1 VRDRRW
7 DFLHDVE
14 KQPVKDWIL
23 ERFAAEL
30 ARDLEGWP
38 PPFEAYVADDLRR
51 RWAAGLGRRP
61 PVEVLRLAME
71 LARLDLGRDV
81 EAYEERMRNA
91 APRACRDA
99 ADEAALH
106 LVALLVS
113 EECLD
118 LKERAEAARLTR
130 ADLSRA
136 VAMAERLVFRP
147 ATR

>member
-14 KQPVKDWIL
+14 RQPVKEWIL

-38 PPFEAYVADDLRR
+38 PPLEDHVPGDLRR
-51 RWAAGLGRRP
+51 RWAAGLERRP
-61 PVEVLRLAME
+61 PDEVLRLALE
-71 LARLDLGRDV
+71 LARLDLERAL

-91 APRACRDA
+91 APRACRSA
-99 ADEAALH
+99 GDEAALH
-106 LVALLVS
+106 LLALFVS
-113 EECLD
+113 DACLE
-118 LKERAEAARLTR
+118 LKERAEGARLTR

-136 VAMAERLVFRP
+136 VAMAERLVLRP
-147 ATR
+147 PAP